1 MLSTLTFDVKA
12 TMNTIFKNIVDTIET
27 ETNGALGTSY
37 NIQTLTRLPVIV
49 YPSFVISW
57 PEVDSP
63 AENHRKYGF
72 VNIGLFTKS
81 TPENPDDR
89 LPDLLSGSFMDKL
102 GFTSKTTFDMK
113 WFAINNPDA
122 LAGIDQSFRKIS
134 LELSHGFR
142 LISTQEHVIHK
153 AAGLVVKYH

>member
-1 MLSTLTFDVKA
+1 MLSTLTFDIKA
-12 TMNTIFKNIVDTIET
+12 TMNTVFSNIIGTIEA
-27 ETNGALGTSY
+27 ELA
-37 NIQTLTRLPVIV
+37 TLYPIVAISVLAQLPIIA
-49 YPSFVISW
+49 YPSMVISW

-63 AENHRKYGF
+63 AENGRKYAF

-81 TPENPDDR
+81 SPENPDDR
-89 LPDLLSGSFMDKL
+89 LPSLIGSSFLDKL
-102 GFTSKTTFDMK
+102 GFKSRLTSDMK

-122 LAGIDQSFRKIS
+122 VMGIEQSFRRIS

-142 LISTQEHVIHK
+142 LVSNQEHIIHR